1 MSARSI
7 NRSWICVWCAY
18 VGFCIATA
26 TRFGVATLGGS
37 PRTRDLVL
45 LAAGAFVLVA
55 AYARRN
61 VLVSPARPTRRR
73 SLLVVW
79 MSSLAAAALAALAA
93 HSDAHIGALLGLL
106 ASGSIL
112 AMTPPKVLGTIR

>member
-1 MSARSI
+1 
-7 NRSWICVWCAY
+7 
-18 VGFCIATA
+18 
-26 TRFGVATLGGS
+26 
-37 PRTRDLVL
+37 VL

-61 VLVSPARPTRRR
+61 VFVSSVRSTRRR

-79 MSSLAAAALAALAA
+79 TSSLAAAALAALTAYP
-93 HSDAHIGALLGLL
+93 DAHIGALLGLL